1 MLTPRQKMILSA
13 IVENYVRSAEPVGSR
28 TLSKN
33 QDFQL
38 SSATIRNEMADLEE
52 LGFLD
57 QPHTSAGRI
66 PSQKGYRYYVDN
78 LQPSSDL
85 DVATI
90 GALRELFRQRL
101 DEMERVVQQTSVV
114 LSQLTQYTAIVLGP
128 QVNHEKIH
136 HIQLIPIGYNK
147 AVAILVTDTGRVS
160 NRQVQLSDD
169 ISPDEVT
176 RMVELLNRRLHGVS
190 TSRLTSRVYREL
202 SNEMANTMEHY
213 EDAIALLDEFG
224 KVPQDDKSRVYV
236 GGVMQMLDQPEFRDV
251 DKVRPL
257 LELLEGTQSSGLQ
270 QLVTV
275 ASPGIQVRIGLEND
289 NPTLQD
295 CTVISAAYT
304 VLGDP
309 VGSIGIIGP
318 TRMNYARVIQILDQ
332 VSRALTTA
340 MNDRIPDNSG

>member
-1 MLTPRQKMILSA
+1 MLTPRQKLILSA

-33 QDFQL
+33 QDFHL
-38 SSATIRNEMADLEE
+38 SPATIRNEMSDLEE

-66 PSQKGYRYYVDN
+66 PSQKGYRYYVDH
-78 LQPSSDL
+78 LQPSLDL
-85 DVATI
+85 DSATVR
-90 GALRELFRQRL
+90 ALRDLFRQRM

-136 HIQLIPIGYNK
+136 HIQLIPIGHNK

-160 NRQVQLSDD
+160 NRQVQLSED
-169 ISPDEVT
+169 ISSDEVA
-176 RMVELLNRRLHGVS
+176 RMVELLNNRLHGAS
-190 TSRLTSRVYREL
+190 MTRLKSSVYREL
-202 SNEMANTMEHY
+202 STEMANTLEHY
-213 EDAIALLDEFG
+213 EDAIALLDEIG
-224 KVPQDDKSRVYV
+224 KVPDVDGSRVYV
-236 GGVMQMLDQPEFRDV
+236 GGAMQMLDQPEFRDV

-257 LELLEGTQSSGLQ
+257 LEMLERADSFGLGRV
-270 QLVTV
+270 VTMN
-275 ASPGIQVRIGLEND
+275 SPGIQVRIGLENN

-304 VLGDP
+304 AAGQP

-318 TRMNYARVIQILDQ
+318 TRMNYGRVIQILDL
-332 VSRALTTA
+332 VSQALTDT
-340 MNDRIPDNSG
+340 MTERLSGNSS

>member
-1 MLTPRQKMILSA
+1 MLTSRQKMILSA

-33 QDFQL
+33 QDFHL
-38 SSATIRNEMADLEE
+38 SPATIRNEMADLED

-78 LQPSSDL
+78 LHPSSDL
-85 DVATI
+85 DGATVS
-90 GALRELFRQRL
+90 ALRELFRQRM

-136 HIQLIPIGYNK
+136 HIQLIPIGHNK
-147 AVAILVTDTGRVS
+147 AVVILVTDTGRVS

-169 ISPDEVT
+169 ISSDEVAK
-176 RMVELLNRRLHGVS
+176 MVELMNHRLQGVPMRRLKS
-190 TSRLTSRVYREL
+190 TVYREL
-202 SNEMANTMEHY
+202 ASEMANTLEHY

-224 KVPQDDKSRVYV
+224 KVPDDGSGRIYV
-236 GGVMQMLDQPEFRDV
+236 GGAMQMLDQPEFRDV
-251 DKVRPL
+251 DKIRPL
-257 LELLEGTQSSGLQ
+257 LEMLERADSAGLQ
-270 QLVTV
+270 RVITM
-275 ASPGIQVRIGLEND
+275 SGPGIQVRIGLENQ

-304 VLGDP
+304 ALGEP
-309 VGSIGIIGP
+309 VGSVGIIGP
-318 TRMNYARVIQILDQ
+318 TRMNYGRVIQILDE
-332 VSRALTTA
+332 VSRALTVA
-340 MNDRIPDNSG
+340 MTERIAGDSG

>member
-1 MLTPRQKMILSA
+1 MLTPRQQLILSA

-33 QDFQL
+33 QDFHL
-38 SSATIRNEMADLEE
+38 SPATIRNEMADLEE

-78 LQPSSDL
+78 LQPSLDL
-85 DVATI
+85 DSSTVR
-90 GALRELFRQRL
+90 ALRELFRQRM
-101 DEMERVVQQTSVV
+101 DEMERVVQQTSIV
-114 LSQLTQYTAIVLGP
+114 LSHLTQYTAIVLGP
-128 QVNHEKIH
+128 QVNNEKIH

-169 ISPDEVT
+169 ISSDEVA
-176 RMVELLNRRLHGVS
+176 RMVELMNHRLHGVPM
-190 TSRLTSRVYREL
+190 TRLKSSVYREL
-202 SNEMANTMEHY
+202 ATEMANTLEHY
-213 EDAIALLDEFG
+213 EDAISLLDEFG
-224 KVPQDDKSRVYV
+224 RVPGEDSGRVYV
-236 GGVMQMLDQPEFRDV
+236 GGAMQMLDQPEFRDV

-257 LELLEGTQSSGLQ
+257 LEMLEKAESSGLQ
-270 QLVTV
+270 RVVTV
-275 ASPGIQVRIGLEND
+275 DGPGIQVRIGMEND

-304 VLGDP
+304 AGGQP
-309 VGSIGIIGP
+309 VGSLGIIGP
-318 TRMNYARVIQILDQ
+318 TRMNYGRVIQILDM
-332 VSRALTTA
+332 VSQALTVA
-340 MNDRIPDNSG
+340 MNERMHGNSG